1 MTEKQ
6 GERQCPG
13 AAGTKAALGGAGG
26 LGGGGSDRAE
36 AQRRGTLAIGEKLCR
51 GHFLTRGGKDRS
63 NGAGNMNC
71 CRKVIWTL

>member
-1 MTEKQ
+1 MPRGCRDQ
-6 GERQCPG
+6 GR
-13 AAGTKAALGGAGG
+13 LGGCWGA
-26 LGGGGSDRAE
+26 GGGGSDRAE